1 MIVWTCRYFPGFV
14 VLLRFCYV
22 ADNSLFFTDVTT
34 CGNTQIANSVSH
46 ETSGSVK
53 SIQNGVLVGAQEFEC
68 KAGYY
73 KTGAVGGKMVCTGT
87 TWTPSACLTLAQ
99 VQAQELASPN
109 TFLFTNYGGG
119 TLRINIDRNLNNI
132 KIGIVAYE
140 STTVI
145 ITGINPGQVSKVIT
159 SSYNTITVSCSV
171 CASGAVQQSP
181 KMHPTAYSDPMGN
194 GNIFCLHSGGTGS
207 QGGCA
212 AKGQT
217 VAKFEQLFGEQI
229 DRVQCQ
235 YGTWNDDKYQLDNS
249 NTGMSFRRG
258 GTSSWVPGM
267 VDCPGESCPPSGCP
281 TATPELSASPN
292 PTCQGFSC
300 GSTHFLKSNAPSI
313 TCGAAQCTASE
324 CCDAN
329 PTCQGF
335 SSCGPTK
342 HLKGSPAS
350 IQCSTSSCQV
360 SECCNAN
367 PTCQSY
373 SCPSTHL
380 AKSSPASIT
389 CTASSCTT
397 QMCCNSKPTCQG
409 FSRCGSAQ
417 HLKDSPA
424 GILCSSSTCEVSEC
438 CDSNPTCQGFS
449 RYVVIID
456 HFVFIVEIISGLSL
470 IVVGILLTQFHPLP
484 TFVVTT
490 PQLWEHQTFKGHSCR
505 YYLFEFHVCS
515 VGMLQQ

>member
-1 MIVWTCRYFPGFV
+1 M
-14 VLLRFCYV
+14 
-22 ADNSLFFTDVTT
+22 TT

-99 VQAQELASPN
+99 VQAQGLASPN
-109 TFLFTNYGGG
+109 TFLFTNYDGG

-140 STTVI
+140 PTTVI

-194 GNIFCLHSGGTGS
+194 GNIFCLYSGTTGS

-229 DRVQCQ
+229 DRIQCQ

-292 PTCQGFSC
+292 PTCQGFSSC

-373 SCPSTHL
+373 SCPSSHL